1 VPPRGIFENPSQWSP
16 DGTSILFAQPNPGTN
31 WDLMLAPVDGSH
43 PPARVAASP
52 ANEMAGVISPD
63 SRWLIYT
70 SDESGRVGMYARP
83 LASPGPRQQVQIG
96 TSGFNG
102 IASTNGFDWSG
113 DGRELV
119 VMASDVMAYA
129 VQAGDALRIGAP
141 RRLFAMPAAA
151 ITLAPSRDHQ
161 RFLVTL
167 PVADGPPPALAVEA
181 NWAAAL
187 RRR

>member
-1 VPPRGIFENPSQWSP
+1 
-16 DGTSILFAQPNPGTN
+16 
-31 WDLMLAPVDGSH
+31 
-43 PPARVAASP
+43 
-52 ANEMAGVISPD
+52 MAGVISPD